1 MVGVQCK
8 SCGHRA
14 LATPEPFKMDH
25 EIIALLSQSSPKCSE
40 CGSGEFAMLRF
51 PARMAD
57 AFLEGEQIKSSNQ
70 E

>member
-1 MVGVQCK
+1 MVGIKCK

-40 CGSGEFAMLRF
+40 CGGSNYFIVRFRSSAVDAWLRG
-51 PARMAD
+51 D
-57 AFLEGEQIKSSNQ
+57 AI
-70 E
+70 